1 MKTEHM
7 LQYSKLNTAARQF
20 NGTMAHYKFNPSTE
34 TKALME
40 GALAD
45 LVSAAEE
52 VLRIDD
58 N

>member
-7 LQYSKLNTAARQF
+7 LQYSKLNNAARQF
-20 NGTMAHYKFNPSTE
+20 NGTMAHYKFNPSAE

-40 GALAD
+40 GALAS
-45 LVSAAEE
+45 LVVLAEE